1 MSIDTAIESM
11 IESYIDDQDFV
22 SRTDASMEA
31 ESYTDQCIGDIQDEL
46 GVLMVRLEALEEFKA
61 LEDKAREDKALDLLD
76 TVARAEIDSVRAK
89 ALEEQEPRAV
99 NQIDWI
105 LGERAGSIAFSRAI
119 LLSICSRVCA
129 LELGNRGGISNHDDH
144 HDDTGNCAQSYQRKT
159 GGRIMRVII
168 ELEFENLPSRVDVE
182 NYLKELIDDGSL
194 FYHLAQR
201 EA

>member
-76 TVARAEIDSVRAK
+76 TVARAEIDSVTAK

-105 LGERAGSIAFSRAI
+105 MTTHGLIAGYDSKAMLESYVRSVLPADQSHQAEMLIAMVLTTARNLI
-119 LLSICSRVCA
+119 NKK
-129 LELGNRGGISNHDDH
+129 LEAES
-144 HDDTGNCAQSYQRKT
+144 
-159 GGRIMRVII
+159 
-168 ELEFENLPSRVDVE
+168 
-182 NYLKELIDDGSL
+182 
-194 FYHLAQR
+194 
-201 EA
+201 